1 MEGDEIELVREA
13 FHFSLAR
20 IGAAEKAL
28 SDDQLGEKAKS
39 DDQLNGKAISDDQ
52 LSEKA
57 LPGDQLGEKAKRDVL
72 LGEKAKSGDQ
82 LGEKVKSD
90 VQLNEKAISDD
101 QPREKAKCDDL
112 SAETEEGDI
121 IKPKAT
127 GMSEVKKK
135 KRVLPDWMQEKSPQA
150 KKTKLSKE
158 EPKTKV
164 NSRYLE
170 NIKFITGE
178 EAPSGEA
185 REAKK
190 LDHCPFED
198 DDEGDEILSQVIEV
212 EQEKTETLP
221 EAHEDQTDCST
232 PGPSKIAAASDEEQ
246 FAFPILVT
254 KDDIEDNDEPKNLGK
269 LPNVNSVAATNT
281 TEVKPK
287 RPSCGYG
294 ATCYRKNPAHRTE
307 EAHPGDE
314 DFRDPDQADDDEDD
328 EDDGRP
334 ECEYGRDCYRKNP
347 EHRKDFKHSVRKA
360 RKAKVAAKKKGAA
373 RDADDYESDFIDDD
387 EEDGWEPVD
396 DSDADADF
404 QPSSEVGS
412 QEPESEDLL
421 GDDE

>member
-1 MEGDEIELVREA
+1 M
-13 FHFSLAR
+13 AR
-20 IGAAEKAL
+20 IGGAEKAL

-39 DDQLNGKAISDDQ
+39 DDQLNEKALPGDQIGEKAKSEVQLGEKAKSDDQ

-57 LPGDQLGEKAKRDVL
+57 LPGDQLGEKAKCNNIDA
-72 LGEKAKSGDQ
+72 EKAKS
-82 LGEKVKSD
+82 
-90 VQLNEKAISDD
+90 
-101 QPREKAKCDDL
+101 DDL
-112 SAETEEGDI
+112 SVESEEGDI
-121 IKPKAT
+121 IKPKPT

-135 KRVLPDWMQEKSPQA
+135 KRVLPDWMQVKSPQA
-150 KKTKLSKE
+150 KKTKLAIE
-158 EPKTKV
+158 EPKSKV

-178 EAPSGEA
+178 EAPGGETRA
-185 REAKK
+185 ANKTD
-190 LDHCPFED
+190 LCPFED

-212 EQEKTETLP
+212 EQEKTGTVS
-221 EAHEDQTDCST
+221 EAHEGQKDSST
-232 PGPSKIAAASDEEQ
+232 PGPSKKAAASDEEQ
-246 FAFPILVT
+246 CVFPILVT
-254 KDDIEDNDEPKNLGK
+254 RDDVEDDDDAKNPRK
-269 LPNVNSVAATNT
+269 LPNINSVAATNT
-281 TEVKPK
+281 TNDKPK

-307 EAHPGDE
+307 EAHPGDD
-314 DFRDPDQADDDEDD
+314 DFRDLDQADD

-347 EHRKDFKHSVRKA
+347 DHRKDFRHSVRKA

-373 RDADDYESDFIDDD
+373 KDADDYESDFIDE

-412 QEPESEDLL
+412 QDPESEDLL
-421 GDDE
+421 GEDE